1 MADKGFEAPFLPT
14 SRMIRA
20 SIGEHPLSRKNLSGL
35 HSPGLFAKR
44 PMIGSMMFL
53 LGGLAFGIM
62 VYNLRTSGPLI
73 AVDVS
78 LYNQWHSQA
87 VDASARINELMLLGF
102 FLGKEFI
109 QVFFVILGLYL
120 LYKRLRLELA
130 LLLVGSGGGSMLWR
144 ALNILF
150 DRPRPPEQLGIFVGN
165 PSFPSGHAM
174 SAILF
179 YGLLAYL
186 LVPVMPSRF
195 WKWLIVIVMLL
206 LVAFGGYSRLFQG
219 SHYLTDVLSGYAL
232 GIAWAG
238 FIFTLVEKYFEK
250 EK

>member
-1 MADKGFEAPFLPT
+1 MADKAFEAPFIPT
-14 SRMIRA
+14 GRTITA
-20 SIGEHPLSRKNLSGL
+20 NVGEKTLSRKNLSGL
-35 HSPGLFAKR
+35 RSPGLFAKR
-44 PMIGSMMFL
+44 PAIGFMMFL
-53 LGGLAFGIM
+53 LGSLAFG
-62 VYNLRTSGPLI
+62 VLVFNLRTAGPLI
-73 AVDVS
+73 ALDMS
-78 LYNQWHSQA
+78 LYNEFHSQA
-87 VDASARINELMLLGF
+87 MDASGRINEMMLLGF

-130 LLLVGSGGGSMLWR
+130 LLLIGSGGGSLLWR
-144 ALNILF
+144 SFNIVF

-174 SAILF
+174 SAIIF

-186 LVPVMPSRF
+186 LVPIMPSRF
-195 WKWLIVIVMLL
+195 WKWLIVIFMLML
-206 LVAFGGYSRLFQG
+206 IALGGYSRLFQG
-219 SHYLTDVLSGYAL
+219 SHYLTDVLAGYAL

-238 FIFTLVEKYFEK
+238 FIFTLLEKYFEK